1 MIHYVL
7 AESQSDPR
15 KDPLVIWFNGGPGC
29 SSMLGFMQEN
39 GPFLWET
46 GNATWSGPNNYT
58 WNKEA
63 NVLYIEQPAGVGFS
77 YFKNTTQMND
87 YMFNDDNVAVD
98 NLHAVLGWYEMFP
111 DFKTND
117 LYISGESYA
126 GIYVPYLLNA
136 IHHHNQV

>member
-1 MIHYVL
+1 MLHYVL

-15 KDPLVIWFNGGPGC
+15 KDPLIIWFNGGPGC

-46 GNATWSGPNNYT
+46 GNSTWTGLNEHS

-77 YFKNTTQMND
+77 YFKDTS
-87 YMFNDDNVAVD
+87 
-98 NLHAVLGWYEMFP
+98 EMP
-111 DFKTND
+111 K
-117 LYISGESYA
+117 Y
-126 GIYVPYLLNA
+126 
-136 IHHHNQV
+136 